1 MAKACPSV
9 APQCALATR
18 AIINQTNFD
27 GSQKVIKK
35 FFHTGFSAVKDYKW
49 PPLGAI
55 IAGLHC
61 THYARLLLFI
71 SVSLFCLST
80 VFMASLLVLVLFV
93 APSGPEIAGTG
104 AVTPD
109 NYGHKSQCYIYAGV
123 IYYMYMVSI

>member
-1 MAKACPSV
+1 M
-9 APQCALATR
+9 APQCAPATR
-18 AIINQTNFD
+18 ELINQTNFD

-61 THYARLLLFI
+61 SHYARLLLFI
-71 SVSLFCLST
+71 SLSLFCLST
-80 VFMASLLVLVLFV
+80 VFMAAAKVTFLASLLVLVRFV

-109 NYGHKSQCYIYAGV
+109 NYSHKSQCYIYAGRT
-123 IYYMYMVSI
+123 